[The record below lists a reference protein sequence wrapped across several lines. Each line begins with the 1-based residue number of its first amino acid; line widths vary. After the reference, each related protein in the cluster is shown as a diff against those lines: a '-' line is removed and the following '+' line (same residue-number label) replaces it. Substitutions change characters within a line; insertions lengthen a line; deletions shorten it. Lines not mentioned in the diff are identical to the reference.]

1 MLTFLEQP
9 WVTGASSSL
18 RNGGRGRAGTGQ
30 GGPRDATGSLRQKEM
45 LFTLIW
51 LPTLSSGPLCSES
64 NLKVTRS
71 EHPSVLQAVKWV
83 SSSPHLPT
91 GGAFARHS
99 GEPWEVITIPESS
112 AVWWWPHWM
121 HPLPS
126 HHLSSWGLGGGPKF
140 QSSLKETWP
149 RGPPKSEATDGVKVP
164 STLDFAPQS
173 CGTPASSSHLSRP
186 WCPKYKMRDC
196 LRMLRASALS
206 P

>member
-9 WVTGASSSL
+9 WVTGASNSL

-126 HHLSSWGLGGGPKF
+126 HHLSSWGLGGVPNFSQAWRKHGPGGH
-140 QSSLKETWP
+140 QSQRPLTVWRCQARWTLLPKAAELQPHPPTSPDHGSL
-149 RGPPKSEATDGVKVP
+149 
-164 STLDFAPQS
+164 STRW
-173 CGTPASSSHLSRP
+173 GTAFG
-186 WCPKYKMRDC
+186 C
-196 LRMLRASALS
+196 
-206 P
+206 